1 MDPESPVSRMERTLW
16 TFWYY
21 VTEAVNRFLRPEPT
35 DIISNDPNSTQEPAV
50 ESEPANHAEGEAS
63 GRRVDEDQSLA
74 TASLFNPSRAAVA
87 WELCTADIDL
97 GPDEESI
104 QCEVQ
109 LSRGSESKVSE
120 EGEDTIEEHFTQKE
134 SSDAGLPI
142 AKDAKEDE
150 QEENGDRR
158 LYTHGQDEMLENDEY
173 EEYVS
178 TRPLRLTGEAMSE
191 EMEKMD
197 GAGDE
202 ETESA
207 MTPDDH
213 QKRDENIGNIQVKEE
228 DDKMHHIDERDLV
241 AEDIE
246 VKLYTISDLSLEE
259 DDMHIEEAKLQRDE
273 ADTEVMHEEVQSSDG
288 VLLLASE
295 NENKS
300 DGGARQVENQFSV
313 CEELSDDDQDLKGD
327 PGFTSLQAQLQMLH
341 NKVGVVPEDELTV
354 VEREHVMAHRSESD
368 KAEDAKEEED
378 ESTLDEREQGAAI
391 GEENG
396 NEAEK
401 KQSAD
406 EVLEQEDT
414 ETVTEGREEEDIL
427 TCRGKIGQ
435 NAETE
440 LHTDEF
446 THVEEEEDVAKDTE
460 VQTKTRE
467 TDDVETEN
475 SDVTTTEI
483 SGDGR
488 FFDECQVEEERL
500 SSDIGKKESYMEI
513 ACTTTT
519 VEPEGET
526 GQEIIGE
533 FQNIPHGKCEGRL
546 VVSQELNYPAYEE
559 TQEGVPECNNETGPD
574 ENTTQWFLE
583 VGVYK
588 ETQTTQLPEEVER
601 KEPETLQNSGA
612 DHSLVMEHM
621 EEEQDSTE
629 DIKNSFDLVVEE
641 HAGIP
646 CLTDA
651 ELPQETEK
659 PLVEPVIQESGL
671 FFEEEEKKLSV
682 DSVKTG
688 VEHSEKKFETEVGLR
703 DEADKTTKE
712 LQASENENESEE
724 GATQVENQLSVC
736 EELSDDNQ
744 DLKGDPGFTSLQA
757 QLQMLHNKVGVVPED
772 ELTVVGQE
780 HVMAHRSESDKAE
793 DAKEEEDE
801 STLDER
807 EQDAAIGE
815 ENGNEAE
822 KNQTADKVLEQE
834 DTETVTE
841 GREEEDILT
850 CRGKIG
856 QNAETELHTD
866 EFTYGEKEEDVAK
879 DTEVQTKTR
888 ETDDLET
895 ENSDVTTTEISGDGR
910 FFDEC
915 QLEEERLSSDIGKK
929 EETEKPLVEP
939 VIQESGLFFE
949 EEEEK
954 LSVDSMKTGVEHSE
968 KEFETEFG
976 LRDEADKTTKELQ
989 DGTEELL
996 VEFEIDEGL
1005 CDSKEAEA
1013 AAGHETTGAA
1023 ATEVQR
1029 MTETN
1034 FFQESVDAINSEQN
1048 SNMTLSLLDD
1058 ITESGFQKQSEGSE
1072 PNLLEDSAVEMQD
1085 AGIDMEETGY
1095 AVEEDAAENEMQNK
1109 NDVEML
1115 NLQVTGMAAELT
1127 TGRNDKENSLI
1138 AESELYRAVE
1148 SLETRNLI
1156 SDKTLEISNDEVL
1169 TDVEVTHVSTTTK
1182 SKQKDLTRIS
1192 TDDMANVTESE
1203 GSHAEE
1209 MVSSISGR
1217 QDVINEEIL
1226 DLWLQ
1231 TALPEDSDGIKQQEV
1246 SRQRIDMGI
1255 EPSNEEQ
1262 DGISSVQTE
1271 KDKELLVESCSE
1283 KSEVVSDTD
1292 MSSSTVE
1299 SGFLDQS
1306 LSEWGTQNN
1315 ETQLLKS
1322 TSTGSFQGIYDL
1334 LANMSE
1340 SADISELSKQ
1350 QVNSGSQ
1357 DSLMGEM
1364 AATGQ
1369 SNVLHPDSRVT
1380 SEAKH
1385 PNQELDKSQERVE
1398 TVETETGSRKEIKAE
1413 ITDLAWD
1420 DAWKDTEK
1428 ADVKSLTE
1436 MSAPFKDE
1444 PLEITP
1450 CDSPDEIKHTE
1461 TGQTISGSETS
1472 SVEGNVLTESVS
1484 QGDTCTDS
1492 EKLLKLPS
1500 LDKPQPGWS
1509 EDIADSFPGLNRAGV
1524 PTTESENQ
1532 MEVDASVLDFTA
1544 QRSRIAVKN
1553 RRVRPPKDPRSLLHM
1568 PSVDPT
1574 PSSHLPVKV
1583 PPGVPLGGLG
1593 IGIKLPGFGAGFP
1606 VLKKTRQVA
1615 RDENSQ
1621 ETLPQYQQEPE
1632 TKPEESDTPKQ
1643 EEAQHKPKWMPPR
1656 HPGFGNP
1663 LMSELKT
1670 KLKKTT
1676 KE

>member
-74 TASLFNPSRAAVA
+74 TASLLNPSRAAIA

-104 QCEVQ
+104 QCEAQ

-191 EMEKMD
+191 EMEKID

-228 DDKMHHIDERDLV
+228 DDKMRHIDEQDLV

-273 ADTEVMHEEVQSSDG
+273 ADTEVMHDEVQSSDG

-341 NKVGVVPEDELTV
+341 NKGGIEPEDELTV

-401 KQSAD
+401 NQTAD

-500 SSDIGKKESYMEI
+500 SSDIGKKKSYMEI

-601 KEPETLQNSGA
+601 KEPESLQNSGA

-646 CLTDA
+646 RLTDA

-659 PLVEPVIQESGL
+659 PLVKPVIQESGL
-671 FFEEEEKKLSV
+671 FFEAEEKKLSV

-688 VEHSEKKFETEVGLR
+688 VEHSEKKFETEVTLR

-712 LQASENENESEE
+712 LQAAENENKSEE
-724 GATQVENQLSVC
+724 GARQVENQLSVC

-807 EQDAAIGE
+807 EQGAAIGE

-822 KNQTADKVLEQE
+822 KNQTADEVLEQEDTETVTEGREEEDILTCRGKIGQNAETELHTDEFTHGEKEEDVAKDTEVQTKTRETDDLETENSDVTTTEISGDGRFFDKFETEVGLRDEADKTTKELQAAENENKSEEGARQVENQLSVCEELSDDDQDLKGDPGFTSLQAQLQILHNKVGVVPEDELTVVGQEHVMAHRSESDKDAKEEEDESTLDEREQGAAIGEENGNEAEKNQTADEVLEQE

-915 QLEEERLSSDIGKK
+915 QVEEERLSSDIGKK

-996 VEFEIDEGL
+996 VKFEIDEGL
-1005 CDSKEAEA
+1005 CYSKEAEA

-1023 ATEVQR
+1023 ATE
-1029 MTETN
+1029 
-1034 FFQESVDAINSEQN
+1034 
-1048 SNMTLSLLDD
+1048 
-1058 ITESGFQKQSEGSE
+1058 
-1072 PNLLEDSAVEMQD
+1072 
-1085 AGIDMEETGY
+1085 
-1095 AVEEDAAENEMQNK
+1095 
-1109 NDVEML
+1109 
-1115 NLQVTGMAAELT
+1115 T
-1127 TGRNDKENSLI
+1127 T
-1138 AESELYRAVE
+1138 
-1148 SLETRNLI
+1148 
-1156 SDKTLEISNDEVL
+1156 
-1169 TDVEVTHVSTTTK
+1169 
-1182 SKQKDLTRIS
+1182 
-1192 TDDMANVTESE
+1192 
-1203 GSHAEE
+1203 
-1209 MVSSISGR
+1209 
-1217 QDVINEEIL
+1217 
-1226 DLWLQ
+1226 
-1231 TALPEDSDGIKQQEV
+1231 
-1246 SRQRIDMGI
+1246 
-1255 EPSNEEQ
+1255 
-1262 DGISSVQTE
+1262 
-1271 KDKELLVESCSE
+1271 
-1283 KSEVVSDTD
+1283 
-1292 MSSSTVE
+1292 
-1299 SGFLDQS
+1299 
-1306 LSEWGTQNN
+1306 
-1315 ETQLLKS
+1315 
-1322 TSTGSFQGIYDL
+1322 
-1334 LANMSE
+1334 
-1340 SADISELSKQ
+1340 
-1350 QVNSGSQ
+1350 
-1357 DSLMGEM
+1357 
-1364 AATGQ
+1364 
-1369 SNVLHPDSRVT
+1369 
-1380 SEAKH
+1380 
-1385 PNQELDKSQERVE
+1385 
-1398 TVETETGSRKEIKAE
+1398 
-1413 ITDLAWD
+1413 
-1420 DAWKDTEK
+1420 
-1428 ADVKSLTE
+1428 
-1436 MSAPFKDE
+1436 
-1444 PLEITP
+1444 
-1450 CDSPDEIKHTE
+1450 
-1461 TGQTISGSETS
+1461 
-1472 SVEGNVLTESVS
+1472 
-1484 QGDTCTDS
+1484 
-1492 EKLLKLPS
+1492 
-1500 LDKPQPGWS
+1500 
-1509 EDIADSFPGLNRAGV
+1509 
-1524 PTTESENQ
+1524 
-1532 MEVDASVLDFTA
+1532 
-1544 QRSRIAVKN
+1544 
-1553 RRVRPPKDPRSLLHM
+1553 
-1568 PSVDPT
+1568 
-1574 PSSHLPVKV
+1574 
-1583 PPGVPLGGLG
+1583 
-1593 IGIKLPGFGAGFP
+1593 
-1606 VLKKTRQVA
+1606 
-1615 RDENSQ
+1615 
-1621 ETLPQYQQEPE
+1621 
-1632 TKPEESDTPKQ
+1632 
-1643 EEAQHKPKWMPPR
+1643 
-1656 HPGFGNP
+1656 
-1663 LMSELKT
+1663 
-1670 KLKKTT
+1670 
-1676 KE
+1676 